1 MTVAPFRS
9 HLSRPRG
16 DVLSMK
22 YLLASAAV
30 LAVAGPACA
39 QTISLKPVAEAR
51 LRYEH
56 ADQEG
61 LPEEKADALTLRA
74 RAGLTAS
81 SGALSATIVGQGTL
95 ALVDDY
101 YDGVNGAATRPIV
114 ADPENIA
121 LYIAQLQYKAKA
133 FTLTGG
139 RQKVVLDDERFV
151 GNVAFRDNGQTFDA
165 VRAEITPAKGLKL
178 DVAYAWSV
186 RTIWGFQ
193 GKGARQQA
201 VSGDNIL
208 ANLSYATPVGTLT
221 GFAYLVDQDEAA
233 VQAFRLSSQTYGVRL
248 AGVRPLSK
256 AAKFSYQFSYARQSD
271 YHRNPNAYSAD
282 YWLADGTLDVKG
294 WKLNAG
300 YEVLGASSGAAFTS
314 FQTPLGTNFKFQ
326 GWADKF
332 LTTPAN
338 GIRDLYVGGGYGWK
352 QLGPLSGV
360 ALSASWHRFDSDRL
374 DQHYGNEIDLLASAK
389 MKKTMLSI
397 RYAHYDAKAMATDT
411 DKLWFQADWAI

>member
-1 MTVAPFRS
+1 
-9 HLSRPRG
+9 
-16 DVLSMK
+16 MK
-22 YLLASAAV
+22 TLFATAAV
-30 LAVAGPACA
+30 LAVAGPAYA
-39 QTISLKPVAEAR
+39 QAISLKPVAEAR

-56 ADQEG
+56 ADQDG
-61 LPEEKADALTLRA
+61 LAEEKADALTVRA
-74 RAGLTAS
+74 RAGLVAT

-95 ALVDDY
+95 AIVDDY
-101 YDGVNGAATRPIV
+101 YDGLNGAATRPIV

-121 LYIAQLQYKAKA
+121 LYIAQLQYKSKA
-133 FTLTGG
+133 LTLTAG
-139 RQKVVLDDERFV
+139 RQKIALDDERFV
-151 GNVAFRDNGQTFDA
+151 GNVAFRDNAQTFDA
-165 VRAEITPAKGLKL
+165 MRAELTPAKGLKL
-178 DVAYAWSV
+178 DIAYAWSV

-208 ANLSYATPVGTLT
+208 ANLSYVTPVGTLS
-221 GFAYLVDQDEAA
+221 GFAYMVDQDEAA
-233 VQAFRLSSQTYGVRL
+233 VQAFRLSSQTYGLRL
-248 AGVRPLSK
+248 AGARPLSK
-256 AAKFSYQFSYARQSD
+256 AAKLSYQFSYARQSD
-271 YHRNPNAYSAD
+271 AHRNPNDYSAD
-282 YWLADGTLDVKG
+282 YWLADATLDVKG
-294 WKLNAG
+294 WKLNGG
-300 YEVLGASSGAAFTS
+300 YEVLGASNGLPFTS

-389 MKKTMLSI
+389 VKKTSLSV
-397 RYAHYDAKAMATDT
+397 RYAHYDARAMATDT
-411 DKLWFQADWAI
+411 DKLWIQADWAI

>member
-1 MTVAPFRS
+1 
-9 HLSRPRG
+9 
-16 DVLSMK
+16 MK
-22 YLLASAAV
+22 TLFATAAV
-30 LAVAGPACA
+30 LAVAGPAYA

-56 ADQEG
+56 ADQDG
-61 LPEEKADALTLRA
+61 LAEEKADALTVRA
-74 RAGLTAS
+74 RAGLVAT

-95 ALVDDY
+95 AIVDDY
-101 YDGVNGAATRPIV
+101 HDGLNGAATRPIV

-121 LYIAQLQYKAKA
+121 LYIAQLQYKTKA
-133 FTLTGG
+133 LTLTAG
-139 RQKVVLDDERFV
+139 RQKILLDDERFV
-151 GNVAFRDNGQTFDA
+151 GNVAFRDNAQTFDA
-165 VRAEITPAKGLKL
+165 VRAELTPAKGLKL
-178 DVAYAWSV
+178 DIAYAWSV

-208 ANLSYATPVGTLT
+208 ANLSYATPVGTLS

-233 VQAFRLSSQTYGVRL
+233 VQAFRLSSQTYGLRL
-248 AGVRPLSK
+248 AGARPLSK
-256 AAKFSYQFSYARQSD
+256 VAKLSYQFSYARQSD
-271 YHRNPNAYSAD
+271 AHRNPNEYSAD
-282 YWLADGTLDVKG
+282 YWLADATLDVKG
-294 WKLNAG
+294 WKLNGG
-300 YEVLGASSGAAFTS
+300 YEVLGASNGLPFTS

-389 MKKTMLSI
+389 VKKTSLSV
-397 RYAHYDAKAMATDT
+397 RYAHYDARAMATDT
-411 DKLWFQADWAI
+411 DKLWIQADWAI